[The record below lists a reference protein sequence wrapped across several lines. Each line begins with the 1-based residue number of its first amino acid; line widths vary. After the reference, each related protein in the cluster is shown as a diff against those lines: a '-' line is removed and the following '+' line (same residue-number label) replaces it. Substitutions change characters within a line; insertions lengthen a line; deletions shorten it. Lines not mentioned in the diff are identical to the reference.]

1 MTSLEKNIENKRL
14 EIQALAN
21 ETNAT
26 IRELAQVNYDLDVLF
41 YFNDLGV
48 PCIDSSRNVELL
60 KQKSRLETSLK
71 KKMKTLDAERNALH
85 EMQEMDRTS
94 ASESE
99 EWKPVNIKGGIY
111 AQYYE
116 VSNKGNVRSYR
127 KGKWGIQDNPKP
139 LSPDNGV
146 YRKVNLVAND
156 GSHKLYTVH
165 SLVANAFLPNPHH
178 YKYIN
183 HKDGNKKNNHV
194 ENLEWCTQ
202 GQNMEHASKHGLLYS
217 KPIREIATGKE
228 YPSIYE
234 AARQIGC
241 PPARIYSRLA
251 GYRGRRI
258 GDALEEYVG

>member
-14 EIQALAN
+14 EVQALAD

-26 IRELAQVNYDLDVLF
+26 IRGLAQVNYDLDVLF

-85 EMQEMDRTS
+85 EMQETDRKS

-127 KGKWGIQDNPKP
+127 KGKWGIQDNPKL
-139 LSPDNGV
+139 LSPDKGV
-146 YRKVNLVAND
+146 YRCVSLIADD
-156 GSHKLYTVH
+156 GSHKSYTVH
-165 SLVANAFLPNPHH
+165 SLVANAFLPNPYN

-183 HKDGNKKNNHV
+183 HKDGNKHNNRV

-202 GQNMEHASKHGLLYS
+202 KQNMEHASKHGLLYS
-217 KPIREIATGKE
+217 KPIREIDTGKE
-228 YPSIYE
+228 YPSIFE

-241 PPARIYSRLA
+241 TPSRIYSRLA
-251 GYRGRRI
+251 GYRGRRK
-258 GDALEEYVG
+258 GDALYEYVV